1 MNLFTKS
8 CRTIMVAAMAAGKTA
23 NRVLVSRSEHLIC
36 EASGP
41 DLITLLAKVK
51 KVAGRTDFA

>member
-1 MNLFTKS
+1 
-8 CRTIMVAAMAAGKTA
+8 MVAAMAAGKTA